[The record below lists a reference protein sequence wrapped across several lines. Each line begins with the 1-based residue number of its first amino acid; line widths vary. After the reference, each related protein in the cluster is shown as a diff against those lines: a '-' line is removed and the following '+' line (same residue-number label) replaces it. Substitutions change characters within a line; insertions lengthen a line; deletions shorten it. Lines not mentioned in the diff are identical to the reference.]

1 MQASTL
7 DDRIGER
14 GVRMEPAAII
24 EQLSHSKGLPREALR
39 AATEQR
45 AALAPLLI
53 ERIERCAESEAID
66 DLPFFAFHLLG
77 QWRETSA
84 YRALARLLRCPS
96 DRLDRL
102 LGWSTTETAHRV
114 MAAVFDG
121 DPAPIYN
128 IILDTEVDEYVRSRM
143 CETLAM
149 LVREGR
155 LDRDEVA
162 AFLRDCWINLQ
173 PRECCYV
180 WYGWQSA
187 IAMLGLAELKDMVR
201 EAFDRDLI
209 DSGWLEYDD
218 FEHDLTLALLDSAE
232 PSARDREYTLF
243 GDTIEELSTWHCF
256 SQERDRE
263 RERVRNMPTLPPLPS
278 LMPATNSLRGMGR
291 NDPCPCGSGRK
302 YKQCCRDGAAGT
314 SALNI
319 SARA

>member
-1 MQASTL
+1 
-7 DDRIGER
+7 
-14 GVRMEPAAII
+14 MEPAAII
-24 EQLSHSKGLPREALR
+24 EQLSHFDGLPREALR

-53 ERIERCAESEAID
+53 ERIESCAESEAID

-84 YRALARLLRCPS
+84 YRALARLLRSPS

-102 LGWSTTETAHRV
+102 LGWSITETAHRV

-128 IILDTEVDEYVRSRM
+128 IILDTEADEFARSRM

-173 PRECCYV
+173 PRECCFV
-180 WYGWQSA
+180 WNGWQSA
-187 IAMLGLAELKDMVR
+187 IAMLGLVELKDIVR

-209 DSGWLEYDD
+209 NSGWLEYAD
-218 FEHDLTLALLDSAE
+218 FEHDLTLTLLNSAE

-243 GDTIEELSTWHCF
+243 GDTIEELSGWYSF
-256 SQERDRE
+256 SQKRNRE
-263 RERVRNMPTLPPLPS
+263 RERVRNMPTLPLLPE
-278 LMPATNSLRGMGR
+278 LMPAINPLRGIGR
-291 NDPCPCGSGRK
+291 NDPCPCGSGKK
-302 YKQCCRDGAAGT
+302 YKKCCLRSAADT
-314 SALNI
+314 SAFGI

>member
-1 MQASTL
+1 
-7 DDRIGER
+7 
-14 GVRMEPAAII
+14 MEPAAII
-24 EQLSHSKGLPREALR
+24 ERLSHSDGLPRQALR

-53 ERIERCAESEAID
+53 ECIASCAESEAID

-84 YRALARLLRCPS
+84 YRALARLLRSPP

-102 LGWSTTETAHRV
+102 LGWSITETAHRV

-128 IILDTEVDEYVRSRM
+128 VILDTEADEFARSRM

-173 PRECCYV
+173 PRECCFV
-180 WYGWQSA
+180 WNGWQSA
-187 IAMLGLAELKDMVR
+187 IAMLGLVELKDMVR
-201 EAFDRDLI
+201 EAFDRGLI
-209 DSGWLEYDD
+209 DSGWLEYTD
-218 FEHDLTLALLDSAE
+218 FEHDLTLALLNSAE

-243 GDTIEELSTWHCF
+243 GDTIAELSGWYRF
-256 SQERDRE
+256 AEE
-263 RERVRNMPTLPPLPS
+263 RERVRNMPTLPLLPE
-278 LMPATNSLRGMGR
+278 LMPATNPLRGVGR

-302 YKQCCRDGAAGT
+302 YKKCCLNGVAVAASSVVGPV
-314 SALNI
+314 
-319 SARA
+319 ARA

>member
-1 MQASTL
+1 
-7 DDRIGER
+7 
-14 GVRMEPAAII
+14 MEPAAII
-24 EQLSHSKGLPREALR
+24 EQLSHFDGLPREALR

-45 AALAPLLI
+45 AVMAPLLI
-53 ERIERCAESEAID
+53 ERIASCAESEAID

-84 YRALARLLRCPS
+84 YRALARLLRSPP

-102 LGWSTTETAHRV
+102 LGWSITETTHRV

-128 IILDTEVDEYVRSRM
+128 IILDTEADEFARSRM

-162 AFLRDCWINLQ
+162 AFLRDCWIHLQ

-180 WYGWQSA
+180 WSGWQSA

-209 DSGWLEYDD
+209 SSGWLEYAD

-232 PSARDREYTLF
+232 PSARNREYTLF
-243 GDTIEELSTWHCF
+243 GDTIAELSGWYRF
-256 SQERDRE
+256 AQERERE
-263 RERVRNMPTLPPLPS
+263 RERVRNMPTLPLFPE
-278 LMPATNSLRGMGR
+278 LMPATNPLRGVGR
-291 NDPCPCGSGRK
+291 NDPCPCGSGKK
-302 YKQCCRDGAAGT
+302 YKKCCLDSAAGT
-314 SALNI
+314 SALGI